1 MQEADR
7 LGLKL
12 GMHICD
18 GFALAGGPW
27 ITPQESMQKVVWSDT
42 IVSGGQ
48 IRSLQLPRP
57 EAYQDYYQDIALL
70 ALPVG
75 KSEPDIPNI
84 TTSPLINTADG
95 FFRANASD
103 VAAWMPLH
111 PDTAWIQY
119 EYSRPFTCRNIE
131 VVLTGNNYQAH
142 RLKLFVSDNG
152 TDFRFVKQL
161 TPARQGWQNTDENS
175 THALPPVTARYFR
188 FTWSPEGTEPG
199 SEDMDA
205 AKWKPNLKIKE
216 LRLHDG
222 PRLNQWEGKAG
233 LVWRVA
239 SAGYHR
245 LDWIHELW
253 SPHCRYFA
261 CRTVEAA
268 SDGTHFHRA
277 YQCYRWSRP
286 WVGMR

>member
-1 MQEADR
+1 
-7 LGLKL
+7 
-12 GMHICD
+12 
-18 GFALAGGPW
+18 
-27 ITPQESMQKVVWSDT
+27 
-42 IVSGGQ
+42 
-48 IRSLQLPRP
+48 
-57 EAYQDYYQDIALL
+57 
-70 ALPVG
+70 
-75 KSEPDIPNI
+75 
-84 TTSPLINTADG
+84 
-95 FFRANASD
+95 
-103 VAAWMPLH
+103 MPLH

-239 SAGYHR
+239 SATTETDCPKRIVCTGR
-245 LDWIHELW
+245 I
-253 SPHCRYFA
+253 SS
-261 CRTVEAA
+261 T
-268 SDGTHFHRA
+268 
-277 YQCYRWSRP
+277 
-286 WVGMR
+286 